1 MLFFRRNSM
10 AKLIEDLIVIKVSR
24 IVKDDST
31 TSVLETEQRALLDDS
46 IPQLVEQLLNDTSV
60 IVELAKLD

>member
-1 MLFFRRNSM
+1 M